1 MFTFKRLFTYSFNNN
16 LHMLGR
22 WIINY
27 DEKIIHT
34 KVFQANEDHCGCC
47 NININ
52 SVNTNKNIIN
62 NNNNILIND
71 INKDDEYYRA
81 FII

>member
-1 MFTFKRLFTYSFNNN
+1 MLTFKRLFTYSFNNN

-27 DEKIIHT
+27 DENIINT
-34 KVFQANEDHCGCC
+34 KVDQANEDHCGCC
-47 NININ
+47 AF
-52 SVNTNKNIIN
+52 NTNHLKN
-62 NNNNILIND
+62 NNFKNKKKSLIID
-71 INKDDEYYRA
+71 ITQDDEYYKA